1 MDSVKRKR
9 LENYEEKDTAL
20 ILSLVDK
27 YDYELQSLN
36 VAEKHKTWL
45 KIEKEFNSQKV
56 GIVRDMLCL
65 KNKWKNLKAQ
75 NVKNSLKFNPK
86 TKSEYQESDNSAD
99 DDSKSL
105 IITPEKVFEAIN
117 SHLIELIS
125 NFLIKE
131 TKFKL

>member
-20 ILSLVDK
+20 IISLVDK
-27 YDYELQSLN
+27 YDDELQSLN

-45 KIEKEFNSQKV
+45 QIEKEFNSQKV

-75 NVKNSLKFNPK
+75 NRKDSLKFDLK
-86 TKSEYQESDNSAD
+86 DSENSTDKESELLA
-99 DDSKSL
+99 
-105 IITPEKVFEAIN
+105 ITSEKVLDG
-117 SHLIELIS
+117 S
-125 NFLIKE
+125 
-131 TKFKL
+131 

>member
-27 YDYELQSLN
+27 YDDELQSLN
-36 VAEKHKTWL
+36 VSEKHKTWL
-45 KIEKEFNSQKV
+45 QIEKEFNSQKV

-75 NVKNSLKFNPK
+75 NRKDSLKFDFK
-86 TKSEYQESDNSAD
+86 DSENSTDKESDLLA
-99 DDSKSL
+99 
-105 IITPEKVFEAIN
+105 ITSEKVFDGI
-117 SHLIELIS
+117 
-125 NFLIKE
+125 
-131 TKFKL
+131 